1 MSFFFFFK
9 GINIFLV
16 FDDFVVMK
24 DIKGRVIEF
33 VFLDFNVEYIGIF
46 IWVVISSLLLL
57 LSFFV
62 KILLFLFY
70 ILIVK
75 NFKEILLLNIMW
87 VFWDL

>member
-1 MSFFFFFK
+1 M
-9 GINIFLV
+9 

-62 KILLFLFY
+62 KILLFSFY